1 MKPIIKKFR
10 LQAKKVFL
18 TYANCDKA
26 LISVLKDLRNKFKNH
41 EILSYILYI
50 NKNQKEMTNNNDV
63 CVYLYFDRK
72 IDIENI
78 SFFDL
83 EGCKIPGPSIK
94 KSKNNSLRKI
104 FVPKIE
110 PVKDLIKTW
119 QDIAMDA
126 VEKTEYLVSK
136 DVKKYLKYPSKVKG
150 YKRFMFSCA
159 SLGFIK
165 HAMIVLKHSNP
176 RVYSKSSVRIENY
189 LRSVYTGRPN
199 LAIRSM
205 SDFKL
210 MDKN

>member
-1 MKPIIKKFR
+1 M
-10 LQAKKVFL
+10 FL

-26 LISVLKDLRNKFKNH
+26 LIFVLKDLRNKFKNH

-50 NKNQKEMTNNNDV
+50 NKNQNKMTNNNNV

-83 EGCKIPGPSIK
+83 EGYKIPGLSPK
-94 KSKNNSLRKI
+94 KFKNNSLRKI

-119 QDIAMDA
+119 RDIAMYA
-126 VEKTEYLVSK
+126 VEKTEYLFSK
-136 DVKKYLKYPSKVKG
+136 DVKKYLKYPSKLKG
-150 YKRFMFSCA
+150 YKRLTFSCA
-159 SLGFIK
+159 SFGLIK
-165 HAMIVLKHSNP
+165 HATDILKQNNP
-176 RVYSKSSVRIENY
+176 KVYSKPNVRIENY
-189 LRSVYTGRPN
+189 LTSIYKGRPN
-199 LAIRSM
+199 FGILSM